1 MIEPGTPK
9 GRGWRQLIGIAAG
22 IATISASAGIAA
34 AAGGG
39 GVATAGGGGVGTP
52 AVPKLSD
59 VLCIERCADVRVAAS
74 GSRVQLDGRELADVQ
89 TVKFAAEGGGRLKV
103 TPSAVSARTVEA
115 KVPDGAATGAVRV
128 DAFGTAADTR
138 RQLKIVAPDR
148 IPDAGSFRLT
158 SAEASPHRTYFDA
171 KRTPRVTYMFEGG
184 TATDVRIQVVNLE
197 TNEIAQT
204 WIVPAAEP
212 NTLESATWD
221 GLGDDG
227 KAAADGD
234 YRFEIGP
241 AAGAGLATTDDSQ
254 FSYHSFRFPLDK
266 RHTYGDGFGAGRGHE
281 GQDVMTRCGV
291 PIHAVRGGRVQT
303 NDVHPAAGNYLVI
316 DGKRTRLDFMYAHM
330 VAPSPLREGARV
342 RTGQLIG
349 DVGQTGNASA
359 CHLHFEVW
367 SAPGWYEGGHPLPS
381 VGRLLKT
388 WDSWS

>member
-1 MIEPGTPK
+1 MIEPGTPR

-22 IATISASAGIAA
+22 IATISATAGIAA

-39 GVATAGGGGVGTP
+39 GASAGGGGVGTP
-52 AVPKLSD
+52 AAPKLSD

-74 GSRVQLDGRELADVQ
+74 GSRVQLDGRDLADVQ
-89 TVKFAAEGGGRLKV
+89 TVKFAAEGGGRLNV

-115 KVPDGAATGAVRV
+115 KVPEGAASGAVRV

-158 SAEASPHRTYFDA
+158 SAAASPHRTYFDA
-171 KRTPRVTYMFEGG
+171 KRSPRVTYMFEGG
-184 TATDVRIQVVNLE
+184 AATDVRIQVINLE
-197 TNEIAQT
+197 TKEIART
-204 WIVPAAEP
+204 WVAPAAEP

-227 KAAADGD
+227 EPAADGD

-241 AAGAGLATTDDSQ
+241 AAGAGLATTDESQ

-266 RHTYGDGFGAGRGHE
+266 RHTYGDGFGAGRDHE
-281 GQDVMTRCGV
+281 GQDVMTKCGV

-303 NDVHPAAGNYLVI
+303 NAVHPAAGNYLVI
-316 DGKRTRLDFMYAHM
+316 DGKHTRLDFMYAHM

-342 RTGQLIG
+342 RTGQVIG